1 MRFWPFT
8 IDRITT
14 QLLQDIHADLHV
26 LKAQGV
32 RLLMAAADLKAAIA
46 RLETAAANIAEDIKR
61 LKLQVVPG
69 MTEAEVA
76 EVQTLID
83 AAVAKIEGLAA
94 ETPDA

>member
-1 MRFWPFT
+1 
-8 IDRITT
+8 
-14 QLLQDIHADLHV
+14 
-26 LKAQGV
+26 
-32 RLLMAAADLKAAIA
+32 MAAADLKAAIA

-83 AAVAKIEGLAA
+83 AAVAKLEGLAA